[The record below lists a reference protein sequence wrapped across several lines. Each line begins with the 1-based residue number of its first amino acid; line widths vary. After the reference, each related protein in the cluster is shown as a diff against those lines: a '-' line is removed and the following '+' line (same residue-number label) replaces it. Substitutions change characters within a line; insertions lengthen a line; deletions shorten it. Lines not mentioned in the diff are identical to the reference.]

1 MSDSE
6 KDFDHMIYVRVI
18 EACNLHCAHCFIP
31 NNPKRMRWPDIEAI
45 PARVRSFATPG
56 QVLLFQFHGGE
67 PTLVGVEFMR
77 RVCVFLRESLDDF
90 TVRFSIQTNLI
101 NFDLRWAELYRE
113 FFDSQVGVS
122 WDQGIRLMRKDRP
135 ETNAEFE
142 RVFWTHVVELQR
154 IGISPYMVITTTKPL
169 IEQFRNPR
177 DLIDFLLEKGIRL
190 VHFERLTKT
199 GYAITNWDWLGVS
212 NREYSTWIGRF
223 AVAYMRFIRE
233 ERAGLQPINISPL
246 DGLID
251 SVHRLRNGKAGGYGC
266 LSGKCDTRFHTFDQ
280 TGYYSACTALT
291 SEVSNRNAVGGSV
304 VEATVLVEVRQE
316 RQISCQDCRYK
327 PICSSGCM
335 ATPKTDESGECAGGF
350 QAFKLLNACIASAE
364 SPSLIAVAG

>member
-1 MSDSE
+1 MSGPA
-6 KDFDHMIYVRVI
+6 KDFDHMIYVRLI

-31 NNPKRMRWPDIEAI
+31 NNPKRMGWDDIETI
-45 PARVRSFATPG
+45 PARVRQFAMPG

-67 PTLVGVEFMR
+67 PTLVGVEFIR
-77 RVCVFLRESLDDF
+77 KVCVYLREELLAFD
-90 TVRFSIQTNLI
+90 VRFSIQTNLM
-101 NFDLRWAELYRE
+101 NFDLRWAELFRE

-122 WDQGIRLMRKDRP
+122 WDQGIRQMRKGRP
-135 ETNAEFE
+135 ETNADFE
-142 RVFWTHVVELQR
+142 RVFWLHLVELQR
-154 IGISPYMVITTTKPL
+154 LGLSPYMVITTTKPL
-169 IEQFRNPR
+169 MDRFKNPR

-212 NREYSTWIGRF
+212 NREYSLWIGRF
-223 AVAYMRFIRE
+223 AVAYMRFVRE

-251 SVHRLRNGKAGGYGC
+251 SVSRLREGKAGGYGC

-280 TGYYSACTALT
+280 KGYYSACTALT
-291 SEVSNRNAVGGSV
+291 SEVSNRNSIGVAV
-304 VEATVLVEVRQE
+304 VEPTALVHARHERQE
-316 RQISCQDCRYK
+316 SCFDCRFK

-350 QAFKLLNACIASAE
+350 QAFKLLNACLAAAE
-364 SPSLIAVAG
+364 TPSLIAVAG